1 MSESRR
7 QLLTIGVFFIIVVVA
22 ILLYPA
28 KIITN
33 GWNILQLIIVL
44 FGAWILVL
52 AGMRAMSPQ
61 KYERSPYSTV
71 QMGVL
76 LMAIGG
82 AWFLW
87 GYTANG
93 WIYTRALLLLT
104 LGAIAIASALRR
116 KPEVKP
122 AAKQP

>member
-28 KIITN
+28 GVTHN
-33 GWNILQLIIVL
+33 WWNILQLIIVL
-44 FGAWILVL
+44 FGVWMLVL
-52 AGMRAMSPQ
+52 AGMRAASPQ

-71 QMGVL
+71 QMGVI

-82 AWFLW
+82 AWYLW
-87 GYTANG
+87 GISSVG
-93 WIYTRALLLLT
+93 WIYSIAVILLA
-104 LGAIAIASALRR
+104 LGAIAIYSAMRR
-116 KPEVKP
+116 KRP
-122 AAKQP
+122 

>member
-7 QLLTIGVFFIIVVVA
+7 QLLTIGVFFIIVVVC

-28 KIITN
+28 GVTHN

-44 FGAWILVL
+44 FGVWILVL
-52 AGMRAMSPQ
+52 AGMREMSPQ

-93 WIYTRALLLLT
+93 WIYSIALLLLT
-104 LGAIAIASALRR
+104 LGAIAIASATRR
-116 KPEVKP
+116 KPRPKP
-122 AAKQP
+122 VAKQP

>member
-28 KIITN
+28 NVTHN
-33 GWNILQLIIVL
+33 WWNILQLIIVL
-44 FGAWILVL
+44 FGVWMLVL

-76 LMAIGG
+76 LMALGG
-82 AWFLW
+82 AWFLF
-87 GYTANG
+87 GYKLDLLVSTAVACARSHS
-93 WIYTRALLLLT
+93 YHFSHATKET
-104 LGAIAIASALRR
+104 
-116 KPEVKP
+116 P
-122 AAKQP
+122 

>member
-28 KIITN
+28 GVTHN
-33 GWNILQLIIVL
+33 WWNILQLIIVL
-44 FGAWILVL
+44 FGVWMLVL
-52 AGMRAMSPQ
+52 AAIRASGPQ

-76 LMAIGG
+76 LMAVGG

-87 GYTANG
+87 GYS
-93 WIYTRALLLLT
+93 WIYSIALLLLA
-104 LGAIAIASALRR
+104 LGIIAITSALRR
-116 KPEVKP
+116 KTPRP
-122 AAKQP
+122 LFQL

>member
-7 QLLTIGVFFIIVVVA
+7 QLLTIGVFFIIIVVA

-28 KIITN
+28 NVTHN

-44 FGAWILVL
+44 FGVWMLVL
-52 AGMRAMSPQ
+52 AGMRAQSPE
-61 KYERSPYSTV
+61 KYERSAYSTV

-76 LMAIGG
+76 LMAVGS

-87 GYTANG
+87 GINSEG
-93 WIYTRALLLLT
+93 WIYSIALLLLA
-104 LGAIAIASALRR
+104 LGVIAIVSAMRR
-116 KPEVKP
+116 KPP
-122 AAKQP
+122 QTTT

>member
-22 ILLYPA
+22 ILLYP
-28 KIITN
+28 TN
-33 GWNILQLIIVL
+33 VTHNWANIFQLILVL
-44 FGAWILVL
+44 FGVWILVL

-76 LMAIGG
+76 LMAVGA
-82 AWFLW
+82 AWFLLA
-87 GYTANG
+87 YN
-93 WIYTRALLLLT
+93 WIYTVALLLLA
-104 LGAIAIASALRR
+104 LGAIAIASAMQR
-116 KPEVKP
+116 KTP
-122 AAKQP
+122 

>member
-22 ILLYPA
+22 ILLYP
-28 KIITN
+28 TN
-33 GWNILQLIIVL
+33 VTHNWANIFQLILVL
-44 FGAWILVL
+44 FGVWILVL
-52 AGMRAMSPQ
+52 AVMRAQSPQ

-76 LMAIGG
+76 LLALGG

-87 GYTANG
+87 DYS
-93 WIYTRALLLLT
+93 WIYSIALLLLA
-104 LGAIAIASALRR
+104 LGAIAIASAMRR
-116 KPEVKP
+116 KTP
-122 AAKQP
+122 

>member
-7 QLLTIGVFFIIVVVA
+7 QLLTIGVFFIIIVVA

-28 KIITN
+28 NVTHN
-33 GWNILQLIIVL
+33 WWNILQLIIVL
-44 FGAWILVL
+44 FGAWMLVL
-52 AGMRAMSPQ
+52 AGIRAMGPQ

-76 LMAIGG
+76 LMALGG

-87 GYTANG
+87 GVNSVS
-93 WIYTRALLLLT
+93 WIYSIALLLLA
-104 LGAIAIASALRR
+104 LGVIAITSAMRR
-116 KPEVKP
+116 KTP
-122 AAKQP
+122 

>member
-7 QLLTIGVFFIIVVVA
+7 QLLTIGVFFIIIVVA

-28 KIITN
+28 NVTHN
-33 GWNILQLIIVL
+33 WWNILQLIIVL
-44 FGAWILVL
+44 FGVWMLVL
-52 AGMRAMSPQ
+52 AGIRAMGPQ
-61 KYERSPYSTV
+61 KYERSPYSMV

-87 GYTANG
+87 GINSNG
-93 WIYTRALLLLT
+93 WIYSIALLLLA
-104 LGAIAIASALRR
+104 LGAIAVVSAMRR
-116 KPEVKP
+116 KSP
-122 AAKQP
+122 

>member
-28 KIITN
+28 GVLRN
-33 GWNILQLIIVL
+33 PWNILQLIIVL
-44 FGAWILVL
+44 FGVWMLVL
-52 AGMRAMSPQ
+52 AAMRAQNPA
-61 KYERSPYSTV
+61 KYARSPYSTV

-76 LMAIGG
+76 LMAVGG

-87 GYTANG
+87 GVTKYG
-93 WIYTRALLLLT
+93 WIYAIAVLLLA
-104 LGAIAIASALRR
+104 LGAIAIASAMRR
-116 KPEVKP
+116 KTP
-122 AAKQP
+122 

>member
-7 QLLTIGVFFIIVVVA
+7 QLLTIGVFFIIIVVA

-28 KIITN
+28 NVTHN
-33 GWNILQLIIVL
+33 WWNILQLILVL
-44 FGAWILVL
+44 FGVWMLVL
-52 AGMRAMSPQ
+52 AGMRAMSPA

-76 LMAIGG
+76 LMALGA

-87 GYTANG
+87 GYN
-93 WIYTRALLLLT
+93 WIYTLAVLLLA
-104 LGAIAIASALRR
+104 LGAIAITSALRR
-116 KPEVKP
+116 KTS
-122 AAKQP
+122 